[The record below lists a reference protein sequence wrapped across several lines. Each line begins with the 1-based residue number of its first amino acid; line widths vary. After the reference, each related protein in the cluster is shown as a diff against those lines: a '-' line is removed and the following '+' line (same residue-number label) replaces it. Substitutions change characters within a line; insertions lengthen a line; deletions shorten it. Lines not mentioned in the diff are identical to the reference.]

1 MIDTEGLESIRT
13 SLAADGY
20 EIDVSEEG
28 ERVDVVISAG
38 PEACADCLVP
48 QAVMVSI
55 LEQALKV
62 PASAIDLTYPE
73 ESAAH

>member
-1 MIDTEGLESIRT
+1 MINTDGLESIRT

-20 EIDVSEEG
+20 EINVNEEG
-28 ERVDVVISAG
+28 ERVGVVISAT

-48 QAVMVSI
+48 QTVMVSI

-62 PASAIDLTYPE
+62 PAAAIDLSYPE